1 MTRRIQRS
9 CRLLLKRS
17 TTSEES
23 DDAGDN
29 SEHAADPANESDA
42 ASLAP
47 AGQPDA
53 HRPLNR
59 GLASWAAKVS

>member
-1 MTRRIQRS
+1 MHTA
-9 CRLLLKRS
+9 
-17 TTSEES
+17 SEES
-23 DDAGDN
+23 DDAEDN
-29 SEHAADPANESDA
+29 SEHAADAATKFDA

-47 AGQPDA
+47 AGQSAA